1 MDVFKYLTERLCNY
15 IENCGYKG
23 NITEIKLRKNSA
35 VQFTVY
41 GKLISADKIEIS
53 ETELDTIFYRMCDCS
68 VNIYD
73 DEIANGYVT
82 TADGYRVGIGGEYS
96 YNSSTGKYIL
106 KELMSLNIRIPRGNV
121 IFENQDILLSE
132 NIRSTLIAGPPHSGK
147 TSLLK
152 IYAAKLSESY
162 RVVLC
167 DERKELYTDNLNADV
182 IQGIKKPLAISISTM
197 TLNPQYIICDE
208 IGQKDEAQEIL
219 SAVNTGVHFIC
230 SAHCENLEQLY
241 KRPNINILIE
251 NGVFEKLVLL
261 NQKNGV
267 FCIEDIA
274 YV

>member
-1 MDVFKYLTERLCNY
+1 MDVFKYLPGRLCDY
-15 IENCGYKG
+15 IESCGYKG

-82 TADGYRVGIGGEYS
+82 TEDGYRVGIGGEYS

-106 KELMSLNIRIPRGNV
+106 KELMSLNIRIPHKSVCFKNQGMLFAENV
-121 IFENQDILLSE
+121 H
-132 NIRSTLIAGPPHSGK
+132 STLIAGPPHSGK

-152 IYAAKLSESY
+152 IFAAKLSESY

-167 DERKELYTDNLNADV
+167 DERKELYTDNLKADV
-182 IQGIKKPLAISISTM
+182 IQGMKKPVAVSIATR

-208 IGQKDEAQEIL
+208 IGQKEEAQEIL
-219 SAVNTGVHFIC
+219 SAINTGVHFIC

-261 NQKNGV
+261 KQENGV